1 MAADSNLLG
10 SIGCAEERRRRCL
23 VSVAGDLF
31 FLLAGVRAPLFVC
44 FNLIYCRVAVAI
56 RLTVR

>member
-1 MAADSNLLG
+1 MAADSNLLS

-31 FLLAGVRAPLFVC
+31 FL
-44 FNLIYCRVAVAI
+44 
-56 RLTVR
+56 

>member
-1 MAADSNLLG
+1 MAADSNLLS

-31 FLLAGVRAPLFVC
+31 FVSRRAC
-44 FNLIYCRVAVAI
+44 SLICVF
-56 RLTVR
+56 